1 MKIKLSPRELK
12 PGIIAL
18 EAIVTPSGQILAPA
32 GTELTRQT
40 INKMKLYNVDSA
52 TVDSN
57 DPIVKQM
64 LNASS
69 EAATSSTPVEAPA
82 APVAPEPEAPKEEEK
97 IITHV
102 EETRSTAR
110 RMLASSEFKG
120 FQLDYFMYIE
130 YAKEVFANIVNTP
143 GYSINTTELIEKM
156 RPLYASRN
164 TIVELFDMIQQM
176 HSLSDTVYAHCL
188 NVALI
193 SRMIGRW
200 LHLEQNDLN
209 ILTCCGLLH
218 DIGKL
223 TIPEEVLNKPGKL
236 TDEEFALIKSH
247 PKTGYEMLRN
257 KDIDTRI
264 KQAALMHHERY
275 DGSGYPNQLSSEF
288 LSDFAMIVAIAD
300 VYDAMT
306 AARSYREPLC
316 PFQVIEKFEQE
327 GFQKYHTKYIYVFL
341 HHIASTYQSNRV
353 MLSDGRGCKIV
364 MLNQNTL
371 SKPIVQ
377 FDDGSCV
384 DLSSQRELYITKV
397 LQNLLPRRSY
407 KSSSFIFFENIRNEP
422 CYMKN
427 YTFSGRRYL
436 ISGDVSR
443 REFSNATSPLRAK
456 ACVNLSYNK
465 AHFVVFMK
473 L

>member
-18 EAIVTPSGQILAPA
+18 EAIVTPSGQVLAPA
-32 GTELTRQT
+32 CSELTRQI

-57 DPIVKQM
+57 DPIVQQL
-64 LNASS
+64 LNANA
-69 EAATSSTPVEAPA
+69 EPVPVPAPMPVVAPAPVVVPTPVVAPA
-82 APVAPEPEAPKEEEK
+82 PVVPAHPTPVMEEPKEGEK
-97 IITHV
+97 VVTYK
-102 EETRSTAR
+102 EETQSNSR
-110 RMLASSEFKG
+110 RMMVSTEFKG
-120 FQLDYFMYIE
+120 FQVDYLLYIE
-130 YAKEVFANIVNTP
+130 HVKDVFSNILNTP
-143 GYSINTTELIEKM
+143 GYTVDTSELIAKM
-156 RPLYASRN
+156 MPLYASRN
-164 TIVELFDMIQQM
+164 TIVELFDMIHQM
-176 HSLSDTVYAHCL
+176 HSLNDTVYAHCV

-200 LHLEQNDLN
+200 LHLEQHDLDV
-209 ILTCCGLLH
+209 LTCCGLLH

-223 TIPEEVLNKPGKL
+223 AIPDEVLNKPGKL

-247 PKTGYEMLRN
+247 PKTGYDMLRN
-257 KDIDTRI
+257 QDIDTRI

-275 DGSGYPNQLSSEF
+275 DGSGYPNKLSSEF

-341 HHIASTYQSNRV
+341 HNIASTYQSNRV

-377 FDDGSCV
+377 FDDGSCI
-384 DLSSQRELYITKV
+384 DLSSQRELYITKI
-397 LQNLLPRRSY
+397 L
-407 KSSSFIFFENIRNEP
+407 
-422 CYMKN
+422 
-427 YTFSGRRYL
+427 
-436 ISGDVSR
+436 
-443 REFSNATSPLRAK
+443 
-456 ACVNLSYNK
+456 
-465 AHFVVFMK
+465 
-473 L
+473 

>member
-18 EAIVTPSGQILAPA
+18 EAIVTPSGQVLAPA
-32 GTELTRQT
+32 GSELTRQI

-57 DPIVKQM
+57 DPIVQQL
-64 LNASS
+64 LNANA
-69 EAATSSTPVEAPA
+69 EPAPVPAPMPVVAPVPVVVPTPMVAPAHPTPVME
-82 APVAPEPEAPKEEEK
+82 EPKEGEK
-97 IITHV
+97 VVTYK
-102 EETRSTAR
+102 EETQSNSR
-110 RMLASSEFKG
+110 RMMVSTEFKG
-120 FQLDYFMYIE
+120 FQVDYLLYIE
-130 YAKEVFANIVNTP
+130 HVKDVFSNILNTP
-143 GYSINTTELIEKM
+143 GYTVDTSELIAKM
-156 RPLYASRN
+156 MPLYASRN
-164 TIVELFDMIQQM
+164 TIVELFDMIHQM
-176 HSLSDTVYAHCL
+176 HSLNDTVYAHCV

-200 LHLEQNDLN
+200 LHLEQHDLD

-223 TIPEEVLNKPGKL
+223 AIPDEVLNKPGKL

-247 PKTGYEMLRN
+247 PKTGYDMLRN
-257 KDIDTRI
+257 QDIDNRI

-275 DGSGYPNQLSSEF
+275 DGSGYPNKLSSEF

-341 HHIASTYQSNRV
+341 HNMLVHI
-353 MLSDGRGCKIV
+353 
-364 MLNQNTL
+364 
-371 SKPIVQ
+371 
-377 FDDGSCV
+377 
-384 DLSSQRELYITKV
+384 
-397 LQNLLPRRSY
+397 
-407 KSSSFIFFENIRNEP
+407 
-422 CYMKN
+422 
-427 YTFSGRRYL
+427 
-436 ISGDVSR
+436 
-443 REFSNATSPLRAK
+443 RAIE
-456 ACVNLSYNK
+456 
-465 AHFVVFMK
+465 
-473 L
+473 